1 MQLVLINKRIVA
13 HGEGFIAMGGVVI
26 NTETGKKY
34 EHATIAECSG
44 CPSDIDKV
52 GYEYH
57 AGTFVPCAPYG
68 IGQGN
73 VAVLCNEDCKSIK
86 DSGISFEDIYY
97 KINHTVVTGTYEGL
111 YENVGSSSGKSY
123 GDVIIPM
130 PGRAKAMFI
139 VTPDKSVFAM
149 INGEN
154 GQVDEFNNVTVE
166 GSNYKLAAKK
176 DNATATIS
184 DTEVKITVAYR
195 TSGDFSKLALKRVT
209 YQFVALF

>member
-26 NTETGKKY
+26 NTGTGKKY

-86 DSGISFEDIYY
+86 DSGISFEDVYY
-97 KINHTVVTGTYEGL
+97 KINHTVVTGTYVGL
-111 YENVGSSSGKSY
+111 YENSGGSKLY
-123 GDVIIPM
+123 GDIIIPM
-130 PGRAKAMFI
+130 PGRIKAMFI
-139 VTPDKSVFAM
+139 VNIDKSVFAM

-154 GQVDEFNNVTVE
+154 SQVDEFADVSVE
-166 GSNYKLAAKK
+166 GSGYKLASRRS
-176 DNATATIS
+176 NATATIS
-184 DTEVKITVAYR
+184 DTEVKITVAYK
-195 TSGDFSKLALKRVT
+195 TTGEYSKLAERGVT
-209 YQFVALF
+209 YLFAALF